1 MKYSEFHY
9 ERISVEEQNELLN
22 ERLERFNNAE
32 SADEQIAVIKEVDE
46 SYRKYV
52 SYASIADL
60 NFNRDVRDEEAKAEK
75 EYYDSIGPNMAEIDN
90 RWEKA
95 VDASPFKSELRREWG
110 DTFLKQIE
118 MDLKTFDPKI
128 MDMLRQET
136 DFEREHSE
144 LIAGAKIEFDG
155 TTYNLA
161 GLSPFHQHKDRA
173 VRKRSYA
180 AKFKWFE
187 ENAEAF
193 DDLYD
198 RLVKLRHRM
207 ATTLGCENFI
217 ELAYLRMGRSDYG
230 PKEVAIYR
238 QQIVESVVPVV
249 QKLLEQKKGIL
260 GLDHLYFYDGINF
273 KEGDPKPKG
282 TPDEMVVAAQEMYH
296 ELSPDAGEFFDLMVD
311 EELLDLVNREGK
323 MPGGFCTGFPAYKR
337 PYIFSNFNG
346 TDGDVVVL
354 THEAGHA
361 YQGYAS
367 RNQPLISYLWPTAE
381 SAEIHSMSMEFLT
394 WPWMDKFFGEETER
408 FKYKHLA
415 GSLAFLPYGACV
427 DHFQHWVFEHPD
439 ATPRERKEQW
449 SELESIYL
457 PNRDYDDLAFP
468 KSGGFWQMQTHIYQS
483 PFYYID
489 YTLAQTCAFQYWIR
503 NEENPEETWGS
514 YHRLCQSG
522 GSLPFTGLIKLAE
535 LQSPFEEGC
544 LESIVEKVSAW
555 LDGVDV
561 TKL

>member
-9 ERISVEEQNELLN
+9 ERISIEEQNELLN
-22 ERLERFNNAE
+22 ERLERFNNAK
-32 SADEQIAVIKEVDE
+32 SVDEQIAVIKEMDE
-46 SYRKYV
+46 SYRKYA
-52 SYASIADL
+52 SYAKIANL
-60 NFNRDVRDEEAKAEK
+60 NFNRDVRDEDAKAEK
-75 EYYDSIGPNMAEIDN
+75 EYYDSIGPNMAEIGN
-90 RWEKA
+90 RWDKA

-118 MDLKTFDPKI
+118 MGLKTFDPKI
-128 MDMLRQET
+128 MGMLRQET
-136 DFEREHSE
+136 DFKQEYSE
-144 LIAGAKIEFDG
+144 LLAGAKIEFDG
-155 TTYNLA
+155 KTYNLT
-161 GLSPFHQHKDRA
+161 GLGPFHQHKDRS
-173 VRKRSYA
+173 VRKRSQVA
-180 AKFKWFE
+180 RFKWFE

-207 ATTLGCENFI
+207 ATTLGFENFI

-230 PKEVAIYR
+230 PEEVATYR
-238 QQIVESVVPVV
+238 RQIVESVVPVV

-260 GLDHLYFYDGINF
+260 GLDHLYYYDGINF

-346 TDGDVVVL
+346 TDRDVLVL

-361 YQGYAS
+361 YQNYAS
-367 RNQPLISYLWPTAE
+367 RNQPLISYLWPTLE

-415 GSLAFLPYGACV
+415 GSLVFLPYGACV
-427 DHFQHWVFEHPD
+427 DHFQHWVFEHPE
-439 ATPRERKEQW
+439 ATPKERKEQW

-457 PNRDYDDLAFP
+457 PDRDYDDFAFP
-468 KSGGFWQMQTHIYQS
+468 KSGGFWQAQQHIYQS

-503 NEENPEETWGS
+503 NEENPEETWES
-514 YHRLCQSG
+514 YHRLCQAG

-561 TKL
+561 AKL